1 MTRLRT
7 SLVAVGATAAV
18 LATGAVVASSAMAT
32 PTPVSPV
39 AAVGQVAPDPMGTDV
54 TTTGVAVRSTTDA
67 AGVRVGARGWWA
79 KLTDEQRT
87 CLQGQQITRPV
98 GPLDDAA
105 RAALRGKVE
114 AAAEKCSVTLP
125 HSKARAFWN
134 DLTDAQRQCL
144 EDAAV
149 TRPWGPLT
157 KEQRQQVRPELRAA
171 AEKCG
176 VTVPTKAATNTR

>member
-7 SLVAVGATAAV
+7 SLIAVGAGTAL
-18 LATGAVVASSAMAT
+18 LATGAVVASNAVAT
-32 PTPVSPV
+32 PSPV
-39 AAVGQVAPDPMGTDV
+39 AAVTEFGPDPMGARAG
-54 TTTGVAVRSTTDA
+54 TTADAIGAATTDA
-67 AGVRVGARGWWA
+67 TTPRVAARGWWK

-87 CLQGQQITRPV
+87 CLQGQKITRPV

-114 AAAEKCSVTLP
+114 AAAEKCQVTLP
-125 HSKARAFWN
+125 FAKGRAFWN
-134 DLTDAQRQCL
+134 DLSDEQRQCL

-157 KEQRQQVRPELRAA
+157 KEQRQEVRADLRAA
-171 AEKCG
+171 AQKCG
-176 VTVPTKAATNTR
+176 VTVPTKAPATS

>member
-7 SLVAVGATAAV
+7 SLIAVGATAAV
-18 LATGAVVASSAMAT
+18 LATGAVAASSALAT

-54 TTTGVAVRSTTDA
+54 TTTGDAVRSTTDLA
-67 AGVRVGARGWWA
+67 GARPAARKWWK

-87 CLQGQQITRPV
+87 CLQGQKITRPV

-114 AAAEKCSVTLP
+114 AAAEKCQVTLP
-125 HSKARAFWN
+125 FAKGRAFWN
-134 DLTDAQRQCL
+134 DLSDEQRTCL
-144 EDAAV
+144 KDAAV

-157 KEQRQQVRPELRAA
+157 KEQRQQVRADLRAA
-171 AEKCG
+171 AQKCG
-176 VTVPTKAATNTR
+176 VTVPTKAPATS